1 MIQDKIKQKYK
12 LRFTVLTELR
22 YIFFCILGLIR
33 AQEILKLE
41 PDIHVYLR
49 KMENHPEMLYR
60 MFIDMKDKKE
70 YRVVLDCKTSN
81 IFSILQKVS
90 L

>member
-1 MIQDKIKQKYK
+1 
-12 LRFTVLTELR
+12 
-22 YIFFCILGLIR
+22 
-33 AQEILKLE
+33 
-41 PDIHVYLR
+41 
-49 KMENHPEMLYR
+49 MENHPEMLYR

-81 IFSILQKVS
+81 IFSILQKVN

>member
-12 LRFTVLTELR
+12 SKVYSTYRTWI
-22 YIFFCILGLIR
+22 YFFCILGLIR